1 MANSSSL
8 TGTYRPR
15 SKTAFGSGVM
25 QQKLTEAGFSRPRQR
40 QNNVSR
46 IPRLPAVITRQ
57 KDGSDH
63 INIWLKAATDL
74 GIGLNH
80 MEKCP
85 VNHPLFKSF
94 NSIEGMWHWLRD
106 VNHDDRHRNSFGIS
120 AKINAKNDET
130 MLVPNFKHFICEA
143 NWIKVKTNEWFVNE
157 MKESTLPF
165 DMYYY
170 DRGDNNQP
178 GVAVRPPSAV
188 WLVACFEEIRK
199 AVKEDREPDFSF
211 LGPKQ
216 DFNIS
221 DFIKVAPAHMPKKKE
236 NKEPRY
242 PRGQTPGIVHVDD
255 SALQTHTAVAVTL
268 NEKDPDQQ
276 DAIDTVNETSTE
288 QSQPEFLQAV
298 GTKDNQEQSPA
309 DNTDV
314 TVDETQQPQ

>member
-15 SKTAFGSGVM
+15 SKNSFGNGVM
-25 QQKLTEAGFSRPRQR
+25 QQKLTEVGFNRPRQR
-40 QNNVSR
+40 QNNISR

-63 INIWLKAATDL
+63 INIWLRAATEL
-74 GIGLNH
+74 GVGLNH

-85 VNHPLFKSF
+85 VSHPLFKTF

-120 AKINAKNDET
+120 AKINAKSDET

-143 NWIKVKTNEWFVNE
+143 NWIKVKTNEWFINE
-157 MKESTLPF
+157 MKQSTLPF

-170 DRGDNNQP
+170 DRGEANQP

-199 AVKEDREPDFSF
+199 AIKEDREPDFSF

-221 DFIKVAPAHMPKKKE
+221 DYIKVAPAQTPKKKE
-236 NKEPRY
+236 PKEHTKHQ
-242 PRGQTPGIVHVDD
+242 RGQTPAIEHVDE
-255 SALQTHTAVAVTL
+255 SARTVTKIEL
-268 NEKDPDQQ
+268 DEKDPDPEKTVEQVVQQ
-276 DAIDTVNETSTE
+276 LTGETV
-288 QSQPEFLQAV
+288 
-298 GTKDNQEQSPA
+298 QEPTD
-309 DNTDV
+309 DNTV
-314 TVDETQQPQ
+314 AHSDEQVKQIPCEPDMQTEIV